1 MMMIINDVNGF
12 KLLINILYDEVI
24 NEFLTENNQL
34 KILSLINW
42 NELFQ
47 TINNGSLILIVKKN
61 IYYNSF

>member
-1 MMMIINDVNGF
+1 MMIINDVNGF